1 MDRNLIK
8 NYIDS
13 QQEKIV
19 SFLDLRSKKIRYDKI
34 IQNRVIDTIDGD
46 EEMSRAFLL
55 TRLVNDLGYQPDR
68 IEIEHEYSAGRA
80 PKLSPRIDIVVRDNS
95 GNAFLFIEAKSPSE
109 YSSIDKDKVIND
121 QLYQVAALEKATGH
135 SVKYLVLYTTAETA
149 SSVSDECIIIDMD
162 EYPTFDEWD
171 AGRNSTNELPARYG
185 KAQHKPYI
193 KGSEKDLETEFTGE
207 MLSQLQADL
216 HNVLWG
222 GGSTDDN
229 DVFASLTN
237 LILAKIQDEDSTE
250 DGETYKF
257 QSLTFETESDE
268 EFETSEQL
276 FERINTLYRDAL
288 KFKLYI
294 LDEAE
299 LKKSYVVDRK
309 KFSLS
314 KLKYAVQRLEGLS
327 FVDGKNSLGG
337 KDILG
342 DFFEGIIRD
351 GFKQNKGQFFT
362 HINIVHFMLWGIQAD
377 RLAIKRIKEDKEIPY
392 LIDPSAGS
400 GTFLIEYMKFITE
413 NMKYRFRSELGT
425 TRAVRDKIESDWF
438 YPNHRENKWAQTYIY
453 ASESNFNLG
462 TAAKVNMILHGDGS
476 TNIFVKDGLLPFK
489 KYEKETAP
497 NVLHDSADESL
508 YSNKAVNGNFDL
520 ILTNPPFSV
529 NLDNDTKKTLKK
541 SFLFGEKK
549 NSENLFIERWYQLLR
564 ENGRL
569 GAVLPES
576 VFDTTENKYIRL
588 FLYKYFKVKAVVS
601 IPQLSFEPY
610 TSTKTSIL
618 FAQKKTNAEVE
629 DWNDAWAIASK
640 EYSNLKT
647 RVENLITVHDG
658 QKEKNKL
665 PSIKNLTA
673 EEELSVIRRML
684 KSYINEQDEG
694 LSADQL
700 IDKYRTEL
708 TELCKIDKDT
718 IATFGH
724 VNTWWVFGEVVN
736 TINYDIFMAEAEN
749 IGYKRTKRGEK
760 ETPNNLFELEYAPD
774 NLDVN
779 AIKNH
784 YAEASAKI
792 NAAIKKEE
800 DKQTKEK
807 KPEKLDA
814 INKKINSFRETLES
828 IGSEEKT
835 VLDFIEKYYNG
846 DRLRDEFSDRTDENL
861 IRMFK
866 DGVLSKYQSTRIAL
880 HKSVH
885 RTILDYMRE
894 LDWE

>member
-1 MDRNLIK
+1 MNRDLIK
-8 NYIDS
+8 KYIDS
-13 QQEKIV
+13 QPEKIV
-19 SFLDLRSKKIRYDKI
+19 SSIDLSGKKIHYDKI
-34 IQNRVIDTIDGD
+34 IQNRVIDEIDGD

-55 TRLVNDLGYQPDR
+55 TRLVNELGYQPDR

-80 PKLSPRIDIVVRDNS
+80 PKLSPRIDVVVRDAS

-109 YSSIDKDKVIND
+109 YSTIDKDKTIND
-121 QLYQVAALEKATGH
+121 QLYQVAALEKASGH
-135 SVKYLVLYTTAETA
+135 SVKYLVLYTTSESA

-171 AGRNSTNELPARYG
+171 AGRNSTNEIPARYG

-193 KGSEKDLETEFTGE
+193 KGSDKDLETEFTGE
-207 MLSQLQADL
+207 MLTQLQTDL

-250 DGETYKF
+250 DGEIYKF
-257 QSLTFETESDE
+257 QSLTFEKAGDE
-268 EFETSEQL
+268 EFETNEQL
-276 FERINTLYRDAL
+276 FERINNLYREAL
-288 KFKLYI
+288 KSKLYI

-299 LKKSYVVDRK
+299 LKKSYVVDSK

-327 FVDGKNSLGG
+327 FVDGKNSLSG

-362 HINIVHFMLWGIQAD
+362 HVNIVRFMLWSIQAD

-413 NMKYRFRSELGT
+413 NMKYRFRKELGT
-425 TRAVRDKIESDWF
+425 TRAVKDKIESDWF
-438 YPNHRENKWAQTYIY
+438 YPEHRENKWAQTYIY

-462 TAAKVNMILHGDGS
+462 TATKVNMILHGDGS
-476 TNIFVKDGLLPFK
+476 TNIFVKDGLLPFA

-497 NVLHDSADESL
+497 NVLHDSADEML
-508 YSNKAVNGNFDL
+508 YDGKAVNGNFDL

-529 NLDNDTKKTLKK
+529 DLDNDTKKTLRK
-541 SFLFGEKK
+541 SFIFGEKK

-588 FLYKYFKVKAVVS
+588 FLYKYFKIKAVVS

-610 TSTKTSIL
+610 TSTKTSLL
-618 FAQKKTNAEVE
+618 FAQKKTNNEVKA
-629 DWNDAWAIASK
+629 WNEAWETASK
-640 EYSNLKT
+640 EYSKLKT
-647 RVENLITVHDG
+647 RTENLIAVHDG
-658 QKEKNKL
+658 TKEKKKL
-665 PSIKNLTA
+665 PSIK
-673 EEELSVIRRML
+673 
-684 KSYINEQDEG
+684 D
-694 LSADQL
+694 LSADEELAVIRKMLKNYISELDDSLSTDHL
-700 IDKYRTEL
+700 IEKYRSEL
-708 TELCKIDKDT
+708 TELCKFDKDT
-718 IATFGH
+718 VDTFGY

-736 TINYDIFMAEAEN
+736 ALNYDIFMAEAEN

-760 ETPNNLFELEYAPD
+760 EMPNDLFELEYAPD
-774 NLDVN
+774 ILDVS
-779 AIKNH
+779 AIRNYYNELK
-784 YAEASAKI
+784 ASISDAIQKEVNKKKKEKKTEKLVIIEEKI
-792 NAAIKKEE
+792 NALAEALKSAE
-800 DKQTKEK
+800 
-807 KPEKLDA
+807 
-814 INKKINSFRETLES
+814 
-828 IGSEEKT
+828 SEEKT
-835 VLDFIEKYYNG
+835 VGDFIGKYYNG
-846 DRLRDEFSDRTDENL
+846 DKLRDEFSERTDDDL

-866 DGVLSKYQSTRIAL
+866 DGVLSNFQSTRIAL
-880 HKSVH
+880 HKAVH

-894 LDWE
+894 LNWE